1 MGTKL
6 MGIGV
11 SAVLLAGALAMPV
24 QALADESGFESTI
37 IGSTPGML
45 IGGVASGGAAWKVRE
60 GKVTIEDG
68 GRLKAEISGLLLVAT
83 NTVGPVLEV
92 AASVVCGGTGG
103 MVVATSEPVGL
114 GAAGNAEIHADLTLL
129 APCAGPVVL
138 IRNVNATTNV
148 PGAFIALSGIIN

>member
-24 QALADESGFESTI
+24 QALADDSGFESSI
-37 IGSTPGML
+37 IGSTPGMV
-45 IGGVASGGAAWKVRE
+45 IGGVPSGGAAWKVRE

-68 GRLKAEISGLLLVAT
+68 GRLKAEIFGLLLVST

-92 AASVVCGGTGG
+92 AASVVCGGSGG
-103 MVVATSEPVGL
+103 VVAATSEAVGL
-114 GAAGNAEIHADLTLL
+114 SAAGNAEIHADLTLR